1 MHTIESIGDY
11 IRELREKRN
20 ISRAELADRVGISL
34 SHMEKIE
41 NGMRDPSMSAF
52 WKIRN
57 VLNERQTVQEKCAF
71 QAQEIILQ
79 SSEEKA
85 LCMIRVL
92 ECLSENMDMFL

>member
-41 NGMRDPSMSAF
+41 NGMRVPSMSAF
-52 WKIRN
+52 WKIRICFFDVKTFRLLWDFLIEIFYIKAKKN
-57 VLNERQTVQEKCAF
+57 QFMYAKKVEKSEMAR
-71 QAQEIILQ
+71 LQ
-79 SSEEKA
+79 
-85 LCMIRVL
+85 
-92 ECLSENMDMFL
+92 